1 MGKITSSILH
11 GITDVGN
18 ALNANT
24 CSPLCN
30 IHIDTLV
37 LDMYIHPRHIRY
49 EYVKK
54 KINNERL
61 SL

>member
-1 MGKITSSILH
+1 MRTL
-11 GITDVGN
+11 
-18 ALNANT
+18 AP
-24 CSPLCN
+24 PLCN

-54 KINNERL
+54 KSTMKGFL
-61 SL
+61 FDSLVSI